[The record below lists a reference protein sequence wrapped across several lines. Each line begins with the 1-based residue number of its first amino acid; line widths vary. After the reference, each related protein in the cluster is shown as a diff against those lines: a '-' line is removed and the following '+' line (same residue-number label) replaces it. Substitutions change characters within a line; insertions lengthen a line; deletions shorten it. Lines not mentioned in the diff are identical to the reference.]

1 MRHVSWEHGD
11 GEKGMIIKTAAAA
24 GGSKGKMKGGEQT
37 GERKGAMCVRSSS
50 TSRRRRRLSHWRS
63 KIKYYSIIE
72 R

>member
-1 MRHVSWEHGD
+1 MCLGNTGV

-24 GGSKGKMKGGEQT
+24 AAGARGKMKGGEQT